1 FFLTQGNVV
10 ASVMLGV
17 AVCIGIGQCADMM
30 QDLKTGHLVGSVPR
44 RQQLIQFA
52 VSWMGAPIAI
62 ATVFLLWSQGPDGV
76 GGFGPGT
83 ALPAPQAGALQAILE
98 GLQQGDVPL
107 DKYVAGTALGGALGL
122 LPIGGVGV
130 LVGLAMYLPFSI
142 TLGYGIGCLVSMAL
156 LKKRGAR
163 WIGSTLVPVSAGFI
177 VGEALTSL
185 ALTGLKLLG
194 A

>member
-1 FFLTQGNVV
+1 
-10 ASVMLGV
+10 M
-17 AVCIGIGQCADMM
+17 
-30 QDLKTGHLVGSVPR
+30 
-44 RQQLIQFA
+44 
-52 VSWMGAPIAI
+52 
-62 ATVFLLWSQGPDGV
+62 FLLWTQGPDGA

-98 GLQQGDVPL
+98 GLQLGNVPL
-107 DKYVAGTALGGALGL
+107 DKYVAGTALGAALGL

-156 LKKRGAR
+156 LKKQGSR
-163 WIGSTLVPVSAGFI
+163 WIGSTLVPVAAGFI

-185 ALTGLKLLG
+185 TLTGLKLLG
-194 A
+194 V